1 MLMGRNYSNIDLA
14 NKMEC
19 LSKRGYLLSSP
30 KTTVHHLP
38 KENFLHQRLRWHS
51 GNGVKL
57 LSKINHGLSCFFCLQ
72 LFH

>member
-38 KENFLHQRLRWHS
+38 KENFLHQRLR
-51 GNGVKL
+51 
-57 LSKINHGLSCFFCLQ
+57 
-72 LFH
+72 